1 MENEAFERRG
11 RKRTGGKEVE
21 KVVLRKR
28 EEEKG
33 KGRGRKGVRQG

>member
-1 MENEAFERRG
+1 MNGEGERGQEG
-11 RKRTGGKEVE
+11 RRDEVE
-21 KVVLRKR
+21 KVVLRKG